1 MLLVTE
7 LAAPQRAESDSLG
20 ATLRLEREKRGI
32 SIDEVA
38 AQLKLSARQIKALEN
53 EQFDTLPGSI
63 FIRGF
68 VRNYARLLQIDPEP
82 LLSQITPTPQ
92 TSNLRPTPPSIAELP
107 GEADQPSHRKHRW
120 LIPLVLVIMI
130 GTIIVL
136 ERGWFKL
143 DFFTQPSEQTSTAAA
158 SVSLTPSVSV
168 LADPSATNEPSNEQ
182 SKSLA
187 ATEKSLQIIFIERS
201 WIEVRDRKGSKL
213 ISQTNSAGSQETISG
228 EPPLSIA
235 IGNAPGVIL
244 HFAGQP
250 VDLAPYKR
258 QNVARFT
265 LE

>member
-1 MLLVTE
+1 MPLVTE
-7 LAAPQRAESDSLG
+7 LAAALHEESNSLG
-20 ATLRLEREKRGI
+20 TTLRLEREKRGI
-32 SIDEVA
+32 NIDEVA
-38 AQLKLSARQIKALEN
+38 AQLKLSARQIKALED
-53 EQFDTLPGSI
+53 EQFDALPGSI

-68 VRNYARLLQIDPEP
+68 VRNYARLLHINPEP
-82 LLSQITPTPQ
+82 LLSQVAPTPQ

-120 LIPLVLVIMI
+120 LIPLALVLMI

-143 DFFTQPSEQTSTAAA
+143 NFFTIPSEQTSAAEA
-158 SVSLTPSVSV
+158 SVSLTPSVSL
-168 LADPSATNEPSNEQ
+168 LADPSVTNEPSNEQ
-182 SKSLA
+182 NKPLA
-187 ATEKSLQIIFIERS
+187 ATEKSLQIIFVERS

-213 ISQTNSAGSQETISG
+213 ISQTNPAGTQETITG